1 MQREKKQFQPRS
13 ASRLFGLPRLIPYLK
28 AYRWYYPVM
37 VVTALCGTVADIA
50 IPLFQQYALNHFI
63 ALGVLDTLAPFIA
76 LYVFTLLFQMTVNF
90 TSTYLGSCI
99 EIWVNRD
106 LRQAAFNHLQTLSF
120 SYFNQNSVGYLH
132 ARVMS
137 DTSRIGG
144 DGVLDST

>member
-1 MQREKKQFQPRS
+1 
-13 ASRLFGLPRLIPYLK
+13 
-28 AYRWYYPVM
+28 M

-106 LRQAAFNHLQTLSF
+106 LQAAAFQPPPD
-120 SYFNQNSVGYLH
+120 
-132 ARVMS
+132 A
-137 DTSRIGG
+137 
-144 DGVLDST
+144 VLLLF